1 MQSLQ
6 DRDTRAVLSATTIRR
21 YVDMFNANEFCFLC
35 RSLLKNKVFENGLV
49 LCVGSGTD
57 CKASKDVRSR
67 RLLEDQW
74 VPFAKSAMDIILAI
88 GLCPVRFIRSEELKV
103 PVPYVPIVG
112 TYDIHIVTTIEG
124 IRSYELF
131 DTNSRMEPVEDA
143 LVLDGFNF
151 DPMIDG
157 QLTSLVSVL
166 EPVFRFMAELSDAA
180 ITSER
185 IRSNPPIVIQK
196 KESGTNNQD
205 KEAASF
211 DYYMDTDNMK
221 GNLHNSYKRDEAQI
235 KQLDNQRR
243 MFMNALY
250 PTQAQANAK
259 NAMDNMVPLP
269 SSFQIGTLLEPS
281 GRTDFVSVNRMC
293 QETICSVL
301 GVPRSL
307 FINDHVV
314 RSDAEG
320 VHETLRQSLIYW
332 RDVVAK
338 TLTKVWRIC
347 NEERVLEKVMKDAK
361 KSKRAL
367 KGIALET
374 HLAKKMPRIEIPITP
389 YTDSSNLRMLYLQE
403 IISFE
408 TYSRYLL
415 RNASLPVD
423 ILKGGKEDPWSHED
437 KKAMLG
443 IKPEPVPPAKPISEG
458 MDGGESGTTD
468 EHGTKVKDS
477 SRVSAGSKTLKV

>member
-6 DRDTRAVLSATTIRR
+6 NRDQRAVLSASKIRQ
-21 YVDMFNANEFCFLC
+21 YVNMFNGNEFCFLC
-35 RSLLKNKVFENGLV
+35 RSLLKNKVFENGLE
-49 LCVGSGTD
+49 LCIGNGTD
-57 CKASKDVRSR
+57 CKPANDIRNR
-67 RLLEDQW
+67 RLLEENW
-74 VPFAKSAMDIILAI
+74 MPFAKQAMDIILAI
-88 GLCPVRFIRSEELKV
+88 GLCPVRFIRPDENAIAI
-103 PVPYVPIVG
+103 PYVPIIG
-112 TYDIHIVTTIEG
+112 TFDIHIITTKEG

-131 DTNSRMEPVEDA
+131 DVGSSMEPVADA
-143 LVLDGFNF
+143 IVFDGFNF

-157 QLTSLVSVL
+157 QLTSLVAVL
-166 EPVFRFMAELSDAA
+166 EPAFRFIAELSDAA
-180 ITSER
+180 VTSER

-196 KESGTNNQD
+196 KESTTSNQD
-205 KEAASF
+205 KEAATF
-211 DYYMDTDNMK
+211 DFYADTDNMK
-221 GNLHNSYKRDEAQI
+221 ANLNNSYKRDEAQI
-235 KQLDNQRR
+235 QQLNNQRR
-243 MFMNALY
+243 LFMNALY

-281 GRTDFVSVNRMC
+281 GRTDFVSVNRMV

-320 VHETLRQSLIYW
+320 VHETLRQSLIFW
-332 RDVVAK
+332 KDVISK
-338 TLTKVWRIC
+338 TLTKIWRIC
-347 NEERVLEKVMKDAK
+347 NEEKVLEKVMKDAK

-367 KGIALET
+367 QGIALEN

-389 YTDSSNLRMLYLQE
+389 YTDSANLRMLYLQE

-408 TYSRYLL
+408 TYATYLL
-415 RNASLPVD
+415 RNSSLPKD
-423 ILKGGKEDPWSHED
+423 ILKGKKDPWSHED

-443 IKPEPVPPAKPISEG
+443 IKPEPVAPAKPISEG
-458 MDGGESGTTD
+458 LDGGENGKTD
-468 EHGTKVKDS
+468 EHGTKTKNS
-477 SRVSAGSKTLKV
+477 SRVDAGSKMLKV